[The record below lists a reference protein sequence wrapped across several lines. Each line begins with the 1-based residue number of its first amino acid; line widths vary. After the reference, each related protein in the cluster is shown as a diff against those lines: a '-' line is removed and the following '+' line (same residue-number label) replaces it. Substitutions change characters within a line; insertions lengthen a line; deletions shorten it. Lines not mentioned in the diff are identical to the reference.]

1 MKLAIVSDNHTQ
13 YNFDVPPAD
22 VLIHCG
28 DFSYQGKPDEMID
41 FRDWLVRQ
49 PHTHKLFV
57 WGNHER
63 IEQQELY
70 WREFLEETGAECIHN
85 MTAPLEIDG
94 ITFFGSSYTPIFGN
108 WAFMRD
114 NDQRERYWKN
124 APSNVDVLVTHS
136 PPSGILSNNIEGE
149 DCGCP
154 YLKDYVLRHRPRVHC
169 FGHIHEAAGVQV
181 DEDLGVTY
189 VNASLL
195 NEKYEIINKPII
207 EEIY

>member
-1 MKLAIVSDNHTQ
+1 MRLVIVSDNHTN
-13 YNFDVPPAD
+13 YNFEVPD
-22 VLIHCG
+22 SNVLIHCG

-57 WGNHER
+57 YGNHEK

-70 WREFLEETGAECIHN
+70 WREYLEEVDGVKCLHN
-85 MTAPLEIDG
+85 TEYTIDG
-94 ITFFGSSYTPIFGN
+94 IKFFGSSFTPTFGN
-108 WAFMRD
+108 WAFMQN
-114 NDQRERYWKN
+114 NDQRKQYWKN
-124 APSNVDVLVTHS
+124 APSNVDVLVTHG

-154 YLKDYVLRHRPRVHC
+154 YLRDYILRHRPRIHC
-169 FGHIHEAAGVQV
+169 FGHIHEASGVQV
-181 DEDLGVTY
+181 DKDLGVTY

-195 NEKYEIINKPII
+195 NEKYKMVNKPII
-207 EEIY
+207 QEIE